1 MDVLSLI
8 PTHLSQRDR
17 FRASFVCRHWRRTFL
32 HNAALWSQLYLSKGE
47 VYIKTLLERAKGS
60 ALDITTYFADPVG
73 TIGLLSSYTKQ
84 IRFLDFACNYW
95 EDVQRFSEVN
105 SGPLPLLTTLR
116 IGALDEFDLEPSLPL
131 FTNAVNLKKFIMHSD
146 GSPFLGQFR
155 FPNLTTFEL
164 WAAPDEGFCIS
175 QLLNFLEASPMLQR
189 VDVKIIGDIVL
200 ENIHRERGVVLPNV
214 ETFTLVMNDSH
225 SGYEFAADI
234 SCPSARDMSLMYETF
249 IDEGSLQEME
259 VSPALWNAIVRQHT
273 RSPVEEI
280 TLEIQ
285 IAPDPIVT
293 CSLTFQSP
301 NATVIRMG
309 FKVAASDGFDYEHM
323 RYGVFSQA
331 CRLIRDHP
339 LLDNVRRLHINHSP
353 NFVGP
358 AWCSR
363 VTNKVG
369 LVFKAVGPLE
379 ELTIDGCDLRLY
391 LIPFAD
397 LPETYDVEPTAAF
410 PPVKEL
416 KILHPMPV
424 SREECMT
431 AIVRLAKS
439 QHALGVP
446 IERVVVRMAEIPEA
460 MAEELRPWVG
470 AVDCCE
476 APWKF
481 PVGDP

>member
-1 MDVLSLI
+1 VDVLSLI
-8 PTHLSQRDR
+8 PTHLPQRDR

-47 VYIKTLLERAKGS
+47 IYVKTLLERAKGS
-60 ALDITTYFADPVG
+60 ALDITAYHADPVG
-73 TIGLLSSYTKQ
+73 IIGLLSSYTKQ
-84 IRFLDFACNYW
+84 IRFLDFSRNYW
-95 EDVQRFSEVN
+95 EDVQSFSEVN

-116 IGALDEFDLEPSLPL
+116 IGAVDEFDLEPSLPL

-164 WAAPDEGFCIS
+164 WATPDEGFCTS
-175 QLLNFLEASPMLQR
+175 QLLDFLEASPMLQR
-189 VDVKIIGDIVL
+189 IDVKIIAGIVPEDIP
-200 ENIHRERGVVLPNV
+200 RERGVVLPNV
-214 ETFTLVMNDSH
+214 ETLNLVMNDSQ
-225 SGYEFAADI
+225 SGYELAAHI
-234 SCPSARDMSLMYETF
+234 SCPSARDTSLMYEAC
-249 IDEGSLQEME
+249 IEEASLQNME
-259 VSPALWNAIVRQHT
+259 ISPDLWNAIVRQYT

-285 IAPDPIVT
+285 IAPDPIIT
-293 CSLTFQSP
+293 CTLTFHSP
-301 NATVIRMG
+301 NATVIRLG

-339 LLDNVRRLHINHSP
+339 LLDNVRRLHINHISH
-353 NFVGP
+353 FIGP
-358 AWCSR
+358 AWRSL

-379 ELTIDGCDLRLY
+379 ELTIDGCDLRSY
-391 LIPFAD
+391 LIPFVD
-397 LPETYDVEPTAAF
+397 LLETYTIEQTAAF

-416 KILHPMPV
+416 KILHPISV
-424 SREECMT
+424 SREECRT

-446 IERVVVRMAEIPEA
+446 FERVVVRMAELPEA
-460 MAEELRPWVG
+460 MAEELQPWVG
-470 AVDCCE
+470 AVDCRE
-476 APWKF
+476 EPWRLW
-481 PVGDP
+481 